1 MLKKM
6 RFVMYISEKMILD
19 IFEKKKWSEKGSDYE
34 ENYWIIELLLTKKR
48 ICEKKMKKKRDLWCV
63 FHWKNDTWYFG
74 KEEMEMKKI
83 ID

>member
-34 ENYWIIELLLTKKR
+34 ENY
-48 ICEKKMKKKRDLWCV
+48 
-63 FHWKNDTWYFG
+63 
-74 KEEMEMKKI
+74 
-83 ID
+83 